1 MNRGRDCASDE
12 EATREGERKRE
23 RERAKQ
29 KKSSSSSSSSFASRE
44 LRPSADE
51 DTLEE
56 EGVVVVIVRLD
67 TWIVIHEKN
76 NGGGV

>member
-1 MNRGRDCASDE
+1 MRVTKRPRGRE
-12 EATREGERKRE
+12 REGERERE
-23 RERAKQ
+23 RERER
-29 KKSSSSSSSSFASRE
+29 SRRSRRITSSSSFASRE

-56 EGVVVVIVRLD
+56 EGVVVVVVGLD